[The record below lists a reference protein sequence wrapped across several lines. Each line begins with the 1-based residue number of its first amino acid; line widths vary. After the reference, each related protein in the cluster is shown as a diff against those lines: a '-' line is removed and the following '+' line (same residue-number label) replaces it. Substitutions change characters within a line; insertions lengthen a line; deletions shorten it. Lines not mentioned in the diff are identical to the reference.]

1 MRQIVK
7 DNTDYEKDL
16 YSGAIINRSR
26 ARYEAAQKRKSIAA
40 EKEKEI
46 SDLKN
51 QVNTLTAL
59 VEKLIEE
66 KR

>member
-16 YSGAIINRSR
+16 YSGAIINRSF
-26 ARYEAAQKRKSIAA
+26 AQYEAARKRKKIAA

-51 QVNTLTAL
+51 QVNTLTSL

>member
-7 DNTDYEKDL
+7 DNQDYEKDT
-16 YSGAIINRSR
+16 YSGAIINRNTNH
-26 ARYEAAQKRKSIAA
+26 YEAAQRKKRIKVD
-40 EKEKEI
+40 KEKDLA
-46 SDLKN
+46 DLKN
-51 QVNTLTAL
+51 QVSILTSL